1 MYRILGEADNWIEKR
16 EGRQRHFHRLPC
28 QKGRPKILWLN
39 SFDDCQ
45 WLLSCKDIFEWKFSR
60 WPHGW
65 QPDNYIKLGCSRWRT
80 SAGWLI
86 AFPKLNCHWAKTTS
100 WVTNKLHGRNEI
112 KYFVQTWRPK
122 WHRVFITNNQSDDI
136 CKRIKIGC
144 ELKGR
149 QSSQIILLRETN
161 QEVVVQFPWRDGWM
175 RAKVNYE
182 CWGDKDVF

>member
-1 MYRILGEADNWIEKR
+1 MYRLLGEADNWIEKR
-16 EGRQRHFHRLPC
+16 QGRQRHFHRLPC

-122 WHRVFITNNQSDDI
+122 WHRLFITNNQSWQTRVQQKTKNNDDQLSH
-136 CKRIKIGC
+136 
-144 ELKGR
+144 ELR
-149 QSSQIILLRETN
+149 CHARRPSELILTT
-161 QEVVVQFPWRDGWM
+161 VVQGKFLNNLRIRQVG
-175 RAKVNYE
+175 N
-182 CWGDKDVF
+182 KDS